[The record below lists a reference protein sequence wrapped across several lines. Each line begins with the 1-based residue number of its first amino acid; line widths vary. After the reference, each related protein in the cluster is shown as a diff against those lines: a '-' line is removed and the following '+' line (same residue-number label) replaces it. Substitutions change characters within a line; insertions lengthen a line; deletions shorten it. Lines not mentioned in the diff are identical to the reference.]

1 MTLFPPTNKLFVLPC
16 VPPYPLLREYCVSF
30 LCLGLVAQSCLTL
43 FDPIAYARL
52 HCPWNFPGKNTGV
65 SCHSLLQGIFPTQG
79 LNPCL
84 LHILHWQSDS
94 LPLTPPGKPNKILQ
108 FSHSFES
115 DSLRPQEL
123 QHTRRP
129 CSILSLGKKL

>member
-1 MTLFPPTNKLFVLPC
+1 MDC
-16 VPPYPLLREYCVSF
+16 SLLE
-30 LCLGLVAQSCLTL
+30 LL
-43 FDPIAYARL
+43 
-52 HCPWNFPGKNTGV
+52 CPWDFPGKNTGV
-65 SCHSLLQGIFPTQG
+65 GYHALLQGISPTQG
-79 LNPCL
+79 WNPCL

-115 DSLRPQEL
+115 DSLRPHEL

-129 CSILSLGKKL
+129 CPILSLGKSSEEEEEGLKLQRSTKIK